1 MGRKKLYH
9 TIEQKR
15 AANLKARKKYY
26 VKNAEKIRKTRM
38 DKYYADLQSKEQ
50 KEQ

>member
-9 TIEQKR
+9 TIEEKR

-26 VKNAEKIRKTRM
+26 KKNADKIRKTRM
-38 DKYYADLQSKEQ
+38 EKYYEEKHLRKGLDK
-50 KEQ
+50 